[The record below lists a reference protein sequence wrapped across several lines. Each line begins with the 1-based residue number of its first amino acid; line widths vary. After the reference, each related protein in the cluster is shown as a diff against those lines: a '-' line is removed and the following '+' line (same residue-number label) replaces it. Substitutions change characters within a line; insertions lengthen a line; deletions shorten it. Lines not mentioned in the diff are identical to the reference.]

1 MFGYYLQLAFQS
13 LRRSRALTF
22 LMILAIAVGIGASMT
37 TLTVMHI
44 LAGDPLPGR
53 SGQIFYPQVDADPT
67 RDDSK
72 EPVDLMD
79 YRSAVDLWAAHRAD
93 RQALIAEGDIR
104 VVAPNATIPALKRH
118 MLATTSDFFSMFDV
132 PFQYGHGWSADDDEN
147 RTRLVVISDDLN
159 NKLFGGSDSTG
170 RTLRLR
176 DSDLRIVGVLKPW
189 RPSPLFYDVAGG
201 RFAEGDTSDF
211 YAKPQDVM
219 IPFSTGQDINQG
231 HFDPFTCWHI
241 PDPNSR
247 QQDSPCV
254 WVRLWVQLDDASK
267 VSAYRRFVAD
277 YAAQQMTLGRFSH
290 AGNTRMRNLMEWL
303 DFNHVVP
310 SDVRLETWLAIA
322 FLVIC
327 LFNTVGLLL
336 AKFLR
341 RGGEIGVRR
350 ALGATR
356 RAVFMQC
363 LMEAATIGL
372 FGGFGGW
379 LLTLLGLWIVR
390 RQPTAYADLVHLDL
404 SIFLWTFAASIAATL
419 LAGLLPAFRASRVAP
434 ALQLKTL

>member
-132 PFQYGHGWSADDDEN
+132 PFQYGRGWSADDDEN

-219 IPFSTGQDINQG
+219 IPFSTGQDIDQG

-372 FGGFGGW
+372 LGGFGGW

-404 SIFLWTFAASIAATL
+404 SMFLWTFAVSIAATL

>member
-404 SIFLWTFAASIAATL
+404 SMFLWTFAASIAATL

>member
-372 FGGFGGW
+372 LGGFGGW

-404 SIFLWTFAASIAATL
+404 SMFLWTFAASIAATL

>member
-170 RTLRLR
+170 RTLRLH

-372 FGGFGGW
+372 LGGFGGW

-404 SIFLWTFAASIAATL
+404 SMFLWTFAASIAATL

>member
-132 PFQYGHGWSADDDEN
+132 PFQYGRGWSADDDEN

-231 HFDPFTCWHI
+231 HFDPFTCWHV

-267 VSAYRRFVAD
+267 VSAYRHFVAD

-404 SIFLWTFAASIAATL
+404 SMFLWTFAASIAATL